1 MEFIE
6 KTLGQIIGDLAA
18 TRPDG
23 LAFKFADRDYR
34 RTWKEFDE
42 ETTLIAKGFMAL
54 GVQKDEKISM
64 WATNTPEWM
73 LTLFAAAKIGAVFVT
88 VNTNYKSFELEYLL
102 TQSDT
107 KVLVMMGGFKDSNYV
122 DIVEGLIPEIKDG
135 KDGLVSNKRL
145 PVLERVIFSD
155 PGEAPKGF

>member
-54 GVQKDEKISM
+54 GVQKDEKF
-64 WATNTPEWM
+64 PC
-73 LTLFAAAKIGAVFVT
+73 GPP
-88 VNTNYKSFELEYLL
+88 
-102 TQSDT
+102 
-107 KVLVMMGGFKDSNYV
+107 
-122 DIVEGLIPEIKDG
+122 IPPNG
-135 KDGLVSNKRL
+135 CL
-145 PVLERVIFSD
+145 PFS
-155 PGEAPKGF
+155 PRRK